1 MISKSTLK
9 TLCLNLKTELKSGV
23 FYIELTRKKS
33 MNALN
38 TATLDELKRVFLEAS
53 KNSRIKMIIL
63 HSNEKNFSA
72 GADIKEKQK
81 KQNNL
86 ERWQRNYGKECIEA
100 ILSAPQITICVT
112 NGYTLG
118 GAAVIA
124 TACDF
129 RIGNKDTI
137 IGYPEIILGMNL
149 NWLGLPI
156 LQNLVGSSKTKEM
169 VISGS
174 NYSTKELEKYNFF
187 DELFDGDNKI
197 KVINKWIKK
206 FKSKSPL
213 ASRMIK
219 RSMNVLAF
227 HDALAIM
234 HMDYDQF
241 LLTQNYLDS

>member
-1 MISKSTLK
+1 MNKYK
-9 TLCLNLKTELKSGV
+9 YLKTELKSGV

-38 TATLDELKRVFLEAS
+38 IATLDELKRVFLEAS
-53 KNSRIKMIIL
+53 KNSKVKMIVL

-86 ERWQRNYGKECIEA
+86 EKWQKNYGKECIEA

-149 NWLGLPI
+149 NWLGLPL

-197 KVINKWIKK
+197 EVINKWIKK

-213 ASRMIK
+213 ASQMIK
-219 RSMNVLAF
+219 RSINVLAF

>member
-1 MISKSTLK
+1 MNKYK
-9 TLCLNLKTELKSGV
+9 YLKTELKSGV

-38 TATLDELKRVFLEAS
+38 IATLDELKRVFLDAS
-53 KNSRIKMIIL
+53 KNSKVKIIVL

-86 ERWQRNYGKECIEA
+86 ERWQKNYGKECIEA

-149 NWLGLPI
+149 NWLGLPL

-174 NYSTKELEKYNFF
+174 NYSTKELRKYNFF
-187 DELFDGDNKI
+187 DELFDGDKKI
-197 KVINKWIKK
+197 EVINKWIKK

-213 ASRMIK
+213 ASQMIK
-219 RSMNVLAF
+219 RSINVLAF

>member
-1 MISKSTLK
+1 MNKFKYLK
-9 TLCLNLKTELKSGV
+9 TDLKSGV
-23 FYIELTRKKS
+23 FFIELTRKKS

-38 TATLDELKRVFLEAS
+38 TATLDELKRVFLEVS
-53 KNSRIKMIIL
+53 KNSKVKVIVL

-86 ERWQRNYGKECIEA
+86 ERWQKNYGKECIEA
-100 ILSAPQITICVT
+100 ILSTPQITICVT

-149 NWLGLPI
+149 NWLGLPL
-156 LQNLVGSSKTKEM
+156 LQNLVGSPKTKEM

-197 KVINKWIKK
+197 EVINKWIKK
-206 FKSKSPL
+206 FKSRSPL
-213 ASRMIK
+213 ASQMIK

>member
-1 MISKSTLK
+1 MNKYK
-9 TLCLNLKTELKSGV
+9 YLKTELKSGV

-124 TACDF
+124 TAFDF

-149 NWLGLPI
+149 NWLGLPL

>member
-1 MISKSTLK
+1 MNKYK
-9 TLCLNLKTELKSGV
+9 YLKTELKSGV
-23 FYIELTRKKS
+23 FYIELTRKNS

-86 ERWQRNYGKECIEA
+86 ERWQKNYGKECIEA
-100 ILSAPQITICVT
+100 ILSAPQITMCVT

-149 NWLGLPI
+149 NWLGLPL
-156 LQNLVGSSKTKEM
+156 LQNLIGSSKTKEM

-227 HDALAIM
+227 HNALAIM

>member
-1 MISKSTLK
+1 MNKYK
-9 TLCLNLKTELKSGV
+9 YLKTELKSGV

-86 ERWQRNYGKECIEA
+86 ERWQKNYGKECIEA
-100 ILSAPQITICVT
+100 ILSSPQITICVT

-124 TACDF
+124 TAFDF

>member
-1 MISKSTLK
+1 MNKYK
-9 TLCLNLKTELKSGV
+9 YLKTELKSGV

-38 TATLDELKRVFLEAS
+38 TATLDELKRVFLDAS
-53 KNSRIKMIIL
+53 KNSKVKIIVL

-72 GADIKEKQK
+72 GADLKEKQK

-86 ERWQRNYGKECIEA
+86 ERWQKNYGKECIEA
-100 ILSAPQITICVT
+100 ILSTPQITICVT

-149 NWLGLPI
+149 NWLGLPL

-187 DELFDGDNKI
+187 DELFDGDKKI
-197 KVINKWIKK
+197 EVINKWIKK

-213 ASRMIK
+213 ASQMIK
-219 RSMNVLAF
+219 RSINVLAF

>member
-1 MISKSTLK
+1 MNKYK
-9 TLCLNLKTELKSGV
+9 YLKTELKSGV

-86 ERWQRNYGKECIEA
+86 ERWQKNYGKECIEA

>member
-1 MISKSTLK
+1 MNKYK
-9 TLCLNLKTELKSGV
+9 YLKTELKSGV

-38 TATLDELKRVFLEAS
+38 TATLDELKRVFLDAS
-53 KNSRIKMIIL
+53 KSCKVKIIVL

-86 ERWQRNYGKECIEA
+86 ERWQKNYGKECIEA
-100 ILSAPQITICVT
+100 ILSTPQITICVT

-149 NWLGLPI
+149 NWLGLPL

-187 DELFDGDNKI
+187 DELFDGDKKI
-197 KVINKWIKK
+197 EVINKWIKK

-213 ASRMIK
+213 ASQMIK
-219 RSMNVLAF
+219 RSINVLAF
-227 HDALAIM
+227 HEALAIM

>member
-1 MISKSTLK
+1 MKKYKYLE
-9 TLCLNLKTELKSGV
+9 TELKSGV
-23 FYIELTRKKS
+23 FYIQLIRKKS

-38 TATLDELKRVFLEAS
+38 TATLDELKSVFLDTS
-53 KNSRIKMIIL
+53 KNSKVEIIVI

-86 ERWQRNYGKECIEA
+86 DRWQKNYGKECIEA
-100 ILSAPQITICVT
+100 ILSTPQITICVT

-149 NWLGLPI
+149 NWLGLPL

-174 NYSTKELEKYNFF
+174 NYSSKELDKFNFF
-187 DELFDGDNKI
+187 DELFDGEDKF
-197 KVINKWIKK
+197 KVINKWVKK

-213 ASRMIK
+213 ASQMIK

-241 LLTQNYLDS
+241 LLTQNYSDS

>member
-1 MISKSTLK
+1 MNKYK
-9 TLCLNLKTELKSGV
+9 YLKTELKSGV

-53 KNSRIKMIIL
+53 KNSKVKIIVL

-86 ERWQRNYGKECIEA
+86 ERWQKNYGKECIEA
-100 ILSAPQITICVT
+100 ILSSPQITICVT

-124 TACDF
+124 TAFDF

-149 NWLGLPI
+149 NWLGLPL

>member
-1 MISKSTLK
+1 MNKYK
-9 TLCLNLKTELKSGV
+9 FLKTELKSGV
-23 FYIELTRKKS
+23 YYIELTRKKS

-86 ERWQRNYGKECIEA
+86 ERWQKNYGKECIEA
-100 ILSAPQITICVT
+100 ILSSPQITICVT

-149 NWLGLPI
+149 NWLGLPM

>member
-1 MISKSTLK
+1 MNKYK
-9 TLCLNLKTELKSGV
+9 YLKTELKSGV

-53 KNSRIKMIIL
+53 KNSKVKIIVL

-72 GADIKEKQK
+72 GADIKEKHR

-86 ERWQRNYGKECIEA
+86 ERWQKNYGKECIEA

-149 NWLGLPI
+149 NWLGLPL

-187 DELFDGDNKI
+187 DELFDGDKKI
-197 KVINKWIKK
+197 EVINKWIKK

-213 ASRMIK
+213 ASQMIK

>member
-1 MISKSTLK
+1 MNKYKYLK
-9 TLCLNLKTELKSGV
+9 TGLKSGV
-23 FYIELTRKKS
+23 YYIELTRKKS

-86 ERWQRNYGKECIEA
+86 ERWQKNYGKECIEA
-100 ILSAPQITICVT
+100 ILSAPQITMCVT

>member
-1 MISKSTLK
+1 MNKYK
-9 TLCLNLKTELKSGV
+9 YLKTELKSGV

-86 ERWQRNYGKECIEA
+86 ERWQKNYGKECIEA
-100 ILSAPQITICVT
+100 ILSSPQITICVT

-124 TACDF
+124 TAFDF

-149 NWLGLPI
+149 NWLGLPL